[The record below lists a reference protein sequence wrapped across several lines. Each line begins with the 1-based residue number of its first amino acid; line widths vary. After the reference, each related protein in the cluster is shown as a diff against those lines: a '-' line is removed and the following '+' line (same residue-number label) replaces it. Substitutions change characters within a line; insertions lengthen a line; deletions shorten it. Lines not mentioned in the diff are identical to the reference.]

1 MSPAASASTSA
12 AKATPAPLPIP
23 RVIPFTLS
31 VTAGFVDG
39 LIFLALFGL
48 YVAQATGSFVTIG
61 AHWSQPEPGVL
72 VKVLAIPVYLLGGV
86 VATLIVA
93 TMRRRRAL
101 LLTLAIEEILLATL
115 LVAGVAGPAA
125 RSADDPVAL
134 VAALCG
140 LMAMGL
146 QSALVRLLM
155 PSFGSTNVMTTNTTA
170 LAIDLTQTA
179 LAWLRRS
186 KARETLTASRRKL
199 ANTLVVV
206 LGFLVGTTGG
216 AFGYHFGGWWALIV
230 PLILLDAVA
239 AWVWFSTRE
248 GGPVAT
254 AAGP

>member
-1 MSPAASASTSA
+1 MTAAAPANA
-12 AKATPAPLPIP
+12 AATAPLPIP

-31 VTAGFVDG
+31 VIAGFVDG

-61 AHWSQPEPGVL
+61 AHWSQPDPGVL
-72 VKVLAIPVYLLGGV
+72 VKVLAIPVFLLGGV

-101 LLTLAIEEILLATL
+101 LLTLALEEVLLAAL
-115 LVAGVAGPAA
+115 LVAGVAGPMA
-125 RSADDPVAL
+125 RSADDP
-134 VAALCG
+134 AALLAAMCG

-170 LAIDLTQTA
+170 LAIDLTQTV
-179 LAWLRRS
+179 LAWLRRAQ
-186 KARETLTASRRKL
+186 ARETLTTSRRKL
-199 ANTLVVV
+199 ANTLAVV

-216 AFGYHFGGWWALIV
+216 AFGYHYGGWWALIV
-230 PLILLDAVA
+230 PLLLLDAVA

-248 GGPVAT
+248 NRPAAT
-254 AAGP
+254 AAGR

>member
-1 MSPAASASTSA
+1 MSGASASASA
-12 AKATPAPLPIP
+12 AAPMPIP
-23 RVIPFTLS
+23 RIIPFALS

-72 VKVLAIPVYLLGGV
+72 VKVLAIPVFLLGGV
-86 VATLIVA
+86 ITTVIVA

-101 LLTLAIEEILLATL
+101 LLTLAIEEALLAGL
-115 LVAGVAGPAA
+115 LVAGVMGPMA

-146 QSALVRLLM
+146 QSALVRLLL
-155 PSFGSTNVMTTNTTA
+155 PNFGSTNVMTTNTTA

-179 LAWLRRS
+179 LAWLRRAQ
-186 KARETLTASRRKL
+186 AREALTASRRKL
-199 ANTLVVV
+199 GHTLTVV
-206 LGFLVGTTGG
+206 LGFLAGTTSG
-216 AFGYHFGGWWALIV
+216 AFGYHYGGWWALVV
-230 PLILLDAVA
+230 PLLLLDAVA

-248 GGPVAT
+248 ARH
-254 AAGP
+254 AAAE